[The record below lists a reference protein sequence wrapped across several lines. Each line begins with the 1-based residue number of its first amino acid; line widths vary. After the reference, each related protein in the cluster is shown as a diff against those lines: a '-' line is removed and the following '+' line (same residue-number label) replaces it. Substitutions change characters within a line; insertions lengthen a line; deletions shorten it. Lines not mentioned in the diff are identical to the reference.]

1 MTDTK
6 DTKDNKKDAWGQ
18 LLSQKPTLNEIKKHF
33 KGKGGGPEGES
44 HIIDANADKKEGFV
58 WVYSNK
64 SDASKIIDR
73 CGDAILDYSFLD
85 KNGVQ
90 LKIDRKAFRGIQC
103 AFRNV
108 K

>member
-1 MTDTK
+1 MS
-6 DTKDNKKDAWGQ
+6 NNAKDAWGQ
-18 LLSQKPTLNEIKKHF
+18 LLASKPTLEEVKAYF

-58 WVYSNK
+58 WVYSTK
-64 SDASKIIDR
+64 SDATKIIER
-73 CGDAILDYSFLD
+73 CGDAILDYGFLD
-85 KNGVQ
+85 RQGVQ
-90 LKIDRKAFRGIQC
+90 LKIDRKAFRGIHC

>member
-1 MTDTK
+1 MSND
-6 DTKDNKKDAWGQ
+6 KKDAWGQ
-18 LLSQKPTLNEIKKHF
+18 LVAAKPTLNEIKAYF

-58 WVYSNK
+58 WVYSTK
-64 SDASKIIDR
+64 SDATKIIER
-73 CGDAILDYSFLD
+73 CGDAILDYGFLD
-85 KNGVQ
+85 GQGVQ
-90 LKIDRKAFRGIQC
+90 LKIDRKAFRGIHC

>member
-1 MTDTK
+1 MSNTENK
-6 DTKDNKKDAWGQ
+6 DEIKEWGK
-18 LLSQKPTLNEIKKHF
+18 LLEGKPTLNEIKKHF

-44 HIIDANADKKEGFV
+44 HIIDANADRKDGFV
-58 WVYSNK
+58 WFYSTK
-64 SDASKIIDR
+64 ADATKVIER
-73 CGDAILDYSFLD
+73 CGDAIIEYSFLGE
-85 KNGVQ
+85 GVQ

>member
-1 MTDTK
+1 MSK
-6 DTKDNKKDAWGQ
+6 ENKDAWGQ
-18 LLSQKPTLNEIKKHF
+18 LLNKKPTLEEISKHF

-58 WVYSNK
+58 WVYSTK
-64 SDASKIIDR
+64 HDAAKIIDR
-73 CGDAILDYSFLD
+73 CKESILDYSFLD
-85 KNGVQ
+85 SRGVQ

-103 AFRNV
+103 AFRKV

>member
-1 MTDTK
+1 MT

-18 LLSQKPTLNEIKKHF
+18 LLTEKPSLDEVRNHF

-58 WVYSNK
+58 YVYSTK
-64 SDASKIIDR
+64 TDAAKIIDR
-73 CGDAILDYSFLD
+73 CGAAVLDYSFLD
-85 KNGVQ
+85 KQGVQ
-90 LKIDRKAFRGIQC
+90 LKIDRRAFRGIHC

>member
-1 MTDTK
+1 MT
-6 DTKDNKKDAWGQ
+6 DTKDNKKDAWGTLITQ
-18 LLSQKPTLNEIKKHF
+18 KTPLSEIKKHF

-64 SDASKIIDR
+64 SDASKIIER
-73 CGDAILDYSFLD
+73 CGNAILDYSFLD

>member
-1 MTDTK
+1 MSK
-6 DTKDNKKDAWGQ
+6 EKKEAWGS
-18 LLSQKPTLNEIKKHF
+18 LVSQKPTLKEVANYY

-44 HIIDANADKKEGFV
+44 HVIDANADKKEGFV
-58 WVYSNK
+58 WVYSTK
-64 SDASKIIDR
+64 ADAAKIIDR

-85 KNGVQ
+85 AQGVQ
-90 LKIDRKAFRGIQC
+90 LKIDRKAFRGIHC

>member
-1 MTDTK
+1 MSK
-6 DTKDNKKDAWGQ
+6 DKKKAWGV
-18 LLSQKPTLNEIKKHF
+18 LTDEKPTLKEIAAYY

-58 WVYSNK
+58 WVYSTK
-64 SDASKIIDR
+64 ADAAKIIQR

-85 KNGVQ
+85 AQGVQ
-90 LKIDRKAFRGIQC
+90 LKIDRRAFRGIHC

>member
-1 MTDTK
+1 MSQE
-6 DTKDNKKDAWGQ
+6 KKDAWGR
-18 LLSQKPTLNEIKKHF
+18 LTTQKPTLTEIAQYY

-58 WVYSNK
+58 YVYSTK
-64 SDASKIIDR
+64 ADATKIIER
-73 CGDAILDYSFLD
+73 CGDAIIDYDFLD
-85 KNGVQ
+85 SRGVQ
-90 LKIDRKAFRGIQC
+90 LKIDRKAFRGIHC

>member
-1 MTDTK
+1 MTEQK
-6 DTKDNKKDAWGQ
+6 KQEKDAWGQ
-18 LLSQKPTLNEIKKHF
+18 LLSEEPTLDEIKSHF

-44 HIIDANADKKEGFV
+44 HVIDANADKKEGFV
-58 WVYSNK
+58 WVYSTK
-64 SDASKIIDR
+64 ADATKIIER

-85 KNGVQ
+85 KRGVQ
-90 LKIDRKAFRGIQC
+90 LKIARKAFRGIHC

>member
-1 MTDTK
+1 MSNTK
-6 DTKDNKKDAWGQ
+6 QNAWGQ
-18 LLSQKPTLNEIKKHF
+18 LLASKPTLDEVKAYF

-58 WVYSNK
+58 WVYSTK
-64 SDASKIIDR
+64 SDATKIIDR

-85 KNGVQ
+85 GQGVQ
-90 LKIDRKAFRGIQC
+90 LKIARKAFRGIHC

>member
-1 MTDTK
+1 MSQE
-6 DTKDNKKDAWGQ
+6 KKEAWGV
-18 LLSQKPTLNEIKKHF
+18 LTSKKPTLKEIATHF

-58 WVYSNK
+58 FVYSTK
-64 SDASKIIDR
+64 ADAAKIIDR

-85 KNGVQ
+85 TRGVQ
-90 LKIDRKAFRGIQC
+90 LKIDRKAFRGIHC

-108 K
+108 KE

>member
-1 MTDTK
+1 MS
-6 DTKDNKKDAWGQ
+6 NNEKDAWGQ
-18 LLSQKPTLNEIKKHF
+18 LLASKPSLEEVKAYF

-58 WVYSNK
+58 WVYSTK
-64 SDASKIIDR
+64 SDATKIIER
-73 CGDAILDYSFLD
+73 CGDAILDYGFLD
-85 KNGVQ
+85 GQGVQ
-90 LKIDRKAFRGIQC
+90 LKIDRKAFRGIHC